1 MLIDP
6 GGKQGEIMQEFKSK
20 TKRRKQNAH
29 SGNQQKVFDKGIG
42 FSYKTFHNIFFAEQ
56 GSALFLRGLRY
67 IEMGERANHSLFL
80 CNALALLTYA
90 QKKQQPSFSFSGYRL
105 PLYFLLRTAWGKAV
119 SCGKYRQQQWLFRKS
134 GHQICKR
141 FSHRLP

>member
-1 MLIDP
+1 MQRHAIGIATKGLIEIRERDILIMLIDP

-56 GSALFLRGLRY
+56 GSVLFLRGLRY

-90 QKKQQPSFSFSGYRL
+90 QNKPPPIPFSGHRH
-105 PLYFLLRTAWGKAV
+105 PVRFLLRTTRAE
-119 SCGKYRQQQWLFRKS
+119 
-134 GHQICKR
+134 
-141 FSHRLP
+141 